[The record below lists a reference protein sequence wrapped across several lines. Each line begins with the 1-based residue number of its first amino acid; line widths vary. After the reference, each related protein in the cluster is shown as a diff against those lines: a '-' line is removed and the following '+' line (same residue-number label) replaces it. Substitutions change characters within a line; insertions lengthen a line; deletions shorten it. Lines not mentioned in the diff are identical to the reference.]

1 MLKQPKT
8 AFILLPYVYSALHK
22 SGWITE
28 SHWNNFFFLKN
39 PNIIKTEMVEQTKEQ
54 LWIIFFSQRLDP
66 FLNQKMVQWYKK
78 ETSYSSKRL
87 CWSPWNSV
95 ALLKFNWEK
104 ILENRSRQNLM
115 VAQEYMQSFPR
126 TWTEIPSNNSSG
138 VMGNQMTKLMILVS
152 YVHSVLP
159 EMIHYLIS
167 KGCLNVLVLVKYPH
181 THTTQ

>member
-1 MLKQPKT
+1 
-8 AFILLPYVYSALHK
+8 
-22 SGWITE
+22 
-28 SHWNNFFFLKN
+28 
-39 PNIIKTEMVEQTKEQ
+39 MVEQTNEQ
-54 LWIIFFSQRLDP
+54 LWIKCFSQRIDP
-66 FLNQKMVQWYKK
+66 FLNQKMVQWCKK
-78 ETSYSSKRL
+78 ETLYSPKRL

-126 TWTEIPSNNSSG
+126 TWTEVPPNNCSG

-167 KGCLNVLVLVKYPH
+167 KACLNFLVLVKHPP
-181 THTTQ
+181 TQHNKCRYLSHVTLKCLCLSQPSFVFCFS